1 MKILSLA
8 RQRGSRFLMT
18 LDDGRECLLDRR
30 TVEESPYQVD
40 GEIDEEEL
48 SELLAQSERRRTRD
62 YALYLLGLRDYGEA
76 ELRRKLRDKGY
87 RDTADETVDYL
98 RELGLLNDAVY
109 ARRMAR
115 DCRLRRLFSRYRT
128 VQELCAHGIARETA
142 AFAVDDVDAEAELV
156 EWQQAL
162 ALLRK
167 KRYNTPDDPAMR
179 QRGDQ
184 LLLRYGYSRDAARAA
199 WQALEDAALY
209 GEDEEQSL

>member
-1 MKILSLA
+1 MKIVSLA
-8 RQRGSRFLMT
+8 RQRGSRILMT
-18 LDDGRECLLDRR
+18 LDDGQEYLLDRR
-30 TVEESPYQVD
+30 TVEESPYQAD
-40 GEIDEEEL
+40 GEIDEREL
-48 SELLAQSERRRTRD
+48 DELIAQSERRRAWD

-87 RDTADETVDYL
+87 RDTADETVAYL
-98 RELGLLNDAVY
+98 RELGLLNDATY
-109 ARRMAR
+109 ARRLAR

-142 AFAVDDVDAEAELV
+142 AFAVDDVDAEEELV

-167 KRYNTPDDPAMR
+167 KRYNASDDPAVR

-199 WQALEDAALY
+199 WRALEDAALY
-209 GEDEEQSL
+209 GGEEESTF